1 MSASETEFLKLWDE
15 SLARFCVDDLM
26 PAGQETALLQ
36 PLAGFPRAAERLVRR
51 ASLCDDQRQRQCA
64 AILLGYMSAPPD
76 GLLDELFERESER
89 SAAASPESL
98 EPLRS
103 QSVVED
109 IVLAAS
115 RQCRIAALREPACA
129 LLRKVVERT
138 LVGEYWNTAAFALTT
153 LCQRRAAHASD
164 LLVAFAR
171 FARGSPPDHPS
182 NPSLATERRF
192 VDALQSA
199 GGDSLCAIE
208 DRLDRQEREGAGV
221 VFEFETQQ
229 VVDRWLELAREL
241 G

>member
-26 PAGQETALLQ
+26 PAGQEAALLQ
-36 PLAGFPRAAERLVRR
+36 ALGVFPRAAERLARR
-51 ASLCDDQRQRQCA
+51 TSLADDHRQRQCA
-64 AILLGYMSAPPD
+64 AILLGYASAPPD

-89 SAAASPESL
+89 SAAAPPESL
-98 EPLRS
+98 EPLCS

-115 RQCRIAALREPACA
+115 RQCRRPELREAACA

-153 LCQRRAAHASD
+153 LCHHHAAHAQD
-164 LLVAFAR
+164 LLLAFAR
-171 FARGSPPDHPS
+171 FARGAPPDHPS

-199 GGDSLCAIE
+199 GDSLGAVE
-208 DRLDRQEREGAGV
+208 DMLDRKESEGASV
-221 VFEFETQQ
+221 VFELETQQ
-229 VVDRWLELAREL
+229 VVDRWLELAGEL